1 MDYRLLAS
9 TCVDGDCPSI
19 LTDEETGDVILRSR
33 DARDPSVERD
43 LRYTVAEWESLLQQ
57 IGR

>member
-1 MDYRLLAS
+1 MGYRLLAG

-33 DARDPSVERD
+33 DARDPTVERTSAIPS
-43 LRYTVAEWESLLQQ
+43 RSGHPCFEQ